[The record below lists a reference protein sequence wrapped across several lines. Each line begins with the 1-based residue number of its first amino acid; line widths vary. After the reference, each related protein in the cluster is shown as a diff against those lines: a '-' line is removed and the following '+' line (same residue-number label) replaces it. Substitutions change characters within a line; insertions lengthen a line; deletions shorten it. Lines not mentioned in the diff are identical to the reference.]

1 MLREHNIPDLK
12 YLGQREY
19 TDEYESHPE
28 FHGQMMHWYRL
39 ENQGDPI
46 EIPVCDFIQVDAVEE
61 DDYKENTKQ
70 RELLLC
76 LLDSGNG
83 SIYSTTGVYSIW
95 YYEDNRLP

>member
-19 TDEYESHPE
+19 TNEYESHPE

-46 EIPVCDFIQVDAVEE
+46 EIPVCDFIQVDGVEE
-61 DDYKENTKQ
+61 DD
-70 RELLLC
+70 
-76 LLDSGNG
+76 
-83 SIYSTTGVYSIW
+83 
-95 YYEDNRLP
+95 